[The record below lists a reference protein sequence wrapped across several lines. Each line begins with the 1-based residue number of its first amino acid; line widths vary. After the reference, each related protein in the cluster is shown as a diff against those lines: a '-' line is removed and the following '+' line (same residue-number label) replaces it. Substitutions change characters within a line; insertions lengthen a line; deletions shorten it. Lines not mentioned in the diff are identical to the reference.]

1 MPGDQDTRSKRGNL
15 LQEYSLEEYYCAV
28 QTLRKK
34 MPWEKPPPSVV
45 WHAINAYLKVAYDGA
60 PPPAVG
66 SRLAIL
72 KSSVDEGFYQ
82 CEAFERDSKLKPS
95 LFALRLGNRFYLH
108 AKLVIE
114 RAPDGHGAQF
124 RADSHDGHCSPDPS
138 SPDYP
143 GFQAL
148 LEQNQRIALAI
159 ETSWAEQ
166 GLPTFRHSFRQAV
179 KLRVI
184 GSR

>member
-1 MPGDQDTRSKRGNL
+1 MLVGPG
-15 LQEYSLEEYYCAV
+15 
-28 QTLRKK
+28 K
-34 MPWEKPPPSVV
+34 MLWEKPPPSVV

-66 SRLAIL
+66 SRLAML
-72 KSSVDEGFYQ
+72 KSSVDGAFYQ
-82 CEAFERDSKLKPS
+82 CDVFERDSKLKPS
-95 LFALRLGNRFYLH
+95 LFALRLGNRFYPH

-114 RAPDGHGAQF
+114 RAPDGRGAQF

-143 GFQAL
+143 RFQAL

-159 ETSWAEQ
+159 ELSWADQ

-179 KLRVI
+179 KRRSLA
-184 GSR
+184 SR